1 MFKKIGIGLVA
12 IIAFILGLAATKD
25 DSFTMERAITIK
37 APPEKIMPLLSDF
50 KNWPTWSPWENL
62 DPKMQRTFSGATS
75 GKGAVYNWVG
85 DSKVGEGR
93 MEITDM
99 MSPSKLVIKLDF
111 VKPMASSN
119 VTEFLLTPEGEQTKV
134 TWKMAG
140 PVDYPTKVMLVFT
153 SLDAM
158 IGPDFERGLAKLKT
172 VAEVPSN

>member
-75 GKGAVYNWVG
+75 GKGAVYSWVG

-119 VTEFLLTPEGEQTKV
+119 VTEFVLTPEGDQTKV

-140 PVDYPTKVMLVFT
+140 PVDYPTKVMLVFK
-153 SLDAM
+153 SMDAM